1 MAPKGFRMKINWL
14 DTYPQLKFISK
25 WAGLNGKSGRFG
37 WKNDSICFQRPI
49 KGVYNRNKLSLG

>member
-1 MAPKGFRMKINWL
+1 MKINWL